1 MPNICE
7 YCKNTF
13 SQKQTLIRHQK
24 TAKFCLELQKEY
36 SGENN
41 IEFLKEKLKEKDQY
55 IKKLEENIS
64 ILQNKL
70 ENIAIQSIKRPSN
83 VTNNTNII
91 SLQPL
96 TKNWL
101 NSQACLL
108 SKSHVEKGIL
118 GYAEFA
124 KNHSLKDRVKCIDF
138 SRKKLQYIQEDGTA
152 VKDNKGNR
160 ISKLFFESIQ
170 NENEE
175 IVKDI
180 QSEILRQVTYT
191 SNPVETMHLFEK
203 MNDIINISK
212 GLKKVSQG
220 ESDALKD
227 DFVRELCNLLEK

>member
-1 MPNICE
+1 MQKYIFPETNI
-7 YCKNTF
+7 N
-13 SQKQTLIRHQK
+13 QA
-24 TAKFCLELQKEY
+24 AKFCLELQKEY

-124 KNHSLKDRVKCIDF
+124 KNQDRVKCIDF
-138 SRKKLQYIQEDGTA
+138 SRKKLQYIQEDGT
-152 VKDNKGNR
+152 DNKGNR
-160 ISKLFFESIQ
+160 ISKLFF
-170 NENEE
+170 ENEE

-191 SNPVETMHLFEK
+191 SNPVETM
-203 MNDIINISK
+203 
-212 GLKKVSQG
+212 QT
-220 ESDALKD
+220 
-227 DFVRELCNLLEK
+227 